1 MRAMPLKDDFT
12 IIISRADA
20 LGDMVLTIPMAGVL
34 KSYFPGCKIYY
45 LAKKYAEPLISL
57 SSHIDGFIEYDYL
70 SGLPRNEQVA
80 YLKKFGAD
88 IFINVLPDKT
98 LALLAK
104 KAGIS
109 LRAGTTNRW
118 YHWLTCNRLIRLS
131 RKRSDLH
138 EAQLNIRLL
147 KFLSVDTNIPLRQI
161 QEYYGIRKP
170 PFKTF
175 SFLPENQKRT
185 VLLHPKSN
193 GSGQEWCIDNYD
205 KLIGLLDPAAYN
217 VVVCGLPREAAS
229 VAPLFEKHPEVINA
243 IGRVTLPEYIQL
255 IYQSHALVAS
265 GTGPLHI
272 AAMMGIKAIGL
283 FPRRKAVGP
292 GRWQPLGAKARYLTF
307 EGPCSC
313 TQKAVC
319 RCMDLIPAENVAAY
333 IEGPP

>member
-1 MRAMPLKDDFT
+1 MPLKDNFT
-12 IIISRADA
+12 IVISRADA

-34 KSYFPGCKIYY
+34 KSHFPGCRIYY

-70 SGLPRNEQVA
+70 SGLPRDEQVA
-80 YLKKFGAD
+80 YLKKFEAD
-88 IFINVLPDKT
+88 IFVNVLPDRS
-98 LALLAK
+98 LAFLAK
-104 KAGIS
+104 AAGIP

-138 EAQLNIRLL
+138 EAQLNIQLL
-147 KFLSVDTNIPLRQI
+147 RFLPVATHIPLRRI
-161 QEYYGIRKP
+161 HEYYGITKP
-170 PFKTF
+170 PFRAF
-175 SFLPENQKRT
+175 AFLPDNQKKT
-185 VLLHPKSN
+185 VLLHPRSN
-193 GSGQEWCIDNYD
+193 GSGQEWRIDNYD

-229 VAPLFEKHPEVINA
+229 VAPLFEKHPGVINA

-255 IYQSHALVAS
+255 ICRSHALVAS

-272 AAMMGIKAIGL
+272 AAMMGIRAVGL
-283 FPRRKAVGP
+283 FPHRKAVGP
-292 GRWQPLGAKARYLTF
+292 GRWQPLGENARYLTF

-313 TQKAVC
+313 AQKRVC
-319 RCMDLIPAENVAAY
+319 RCMDLIPPEKVAAY
-333 IEGPP
+333 IAATP